1 MKEYD
6 AKFVPERDSLN
17 FMLLFFLYDCLIYRL
32 KKKTTHF
39 EIFYLKRLLDLI
51 TCCPASI
58 LSSVNFSHF

>member
-32 KKKTTHF
+32 KKKNTF
-39 EIFYLKRLLDLI
+39 
-51 TCCPASI
+51 
-58 LSSVNFSHF
+58 